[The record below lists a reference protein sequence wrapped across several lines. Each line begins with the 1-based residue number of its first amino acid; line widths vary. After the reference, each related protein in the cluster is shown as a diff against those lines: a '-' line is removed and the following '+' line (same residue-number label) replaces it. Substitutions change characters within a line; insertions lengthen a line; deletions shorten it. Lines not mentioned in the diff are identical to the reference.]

1 MWSNLFW
8 ASAAFLAGSFWLKN
22 KVEKYDPDVEIPITE
37 YLQEDFR
44 RIKTFVVGKTQQLGD
59 RLKNNE
65 PTI

>member
-22 KVEKYDPDVEIPITE
+22 KIETKDSEREIPVTE
-37 YLQEDFR
+37 YLQDDFR
-44 RIKTFVVGKTQQLGD
+44 RIKTFIVGRTQQLGD

-65 PTI
+65 SVI